1 MKWFKHDTD
10 ANMDAKLQE
19 VLLDYGLEGYGL
31 YWYCIELIAG
41 KVGAENLTFSLEHDA
56 RIIARN
62 TGGTTQ
68 KITEMMT
75 RFVEV
80 GLFEDKDGLVTCM
93 RLAKRLDKSM
103 TSNPDMRAAIEGI
116 RNNHD
121 LVMTQSAKPMQE
133 ENRLEENRLEE
144 KRTEESKSK
153 QKESTD
159 NFNEVLLHLKNVTGR
174 SFRESTDLKSRLK
187 DYSVEELKIVI
198 DYKAKEWM
206 GKDMQKYLRP
216 QTLFN
221 KTKFEG
227 YLNDS
232 NQLVPTESMYENKP
246 NQNTKPTID
255 WNSTD
260 WSDDLR

>member
-1 MKWFKHDTD
+1 MSNKKSFLIHKDSLHVLNELTD
-10 ANMDAKLQE
+10 
-19 VLLDYGLEGYGL
+19 
-31 YWYCIELIAG
+31 IEAG
-41 KVGAENLTFSLEHDA
+41 KLFKAIAAYQYEEEVELDTLT
-56 RIIARN
+56 
-62 TGGTTQ
+62 
-68 KITEMMT
+68 KITFAPFKSQFNRDNE
-75 RFVEV
+75 
-80 GLFEDKDGLVTCM
+80 KYAKTCES
-93 RLAKRLDKSM
+93 RAASGSKGGIAKASKSKQKLAK
-103 TSNPDMRAAIEGI
+103 P
-116 RNNHD
+116 
-121 LVMTQSAKPMQE
+121 
-133 ENRLEENRLEE
+133 
-144 KRTEESKSK
+144 SKSKQSLANLADSERDSERDSDNERDRDSDNETKGVLVIK

-187 DYSVEELKIVI
+187 DYSVEELKNVI

-216 QTLFN
+216 KTLFN
-221 KTKFEG
+221 KTNIEG

-260 WSDDLR
+260 WSDGLR

>member
-62 TGGTTQ
+62 TGSTPQ

-75 RFVEV
+75 RFIEV
-80 GLFEDKDGLVTCM
+80 GLFEDKGGLITCM

-103 TSNPDMRAAIEGI
+103 TSNPEMRAAIEGI

-121 LVMTQSAKPMQE
+121 SVMTQSAKPMQDKT
-133 ENRLEENRLEE
+133 RLEENRVD
-144 KRTEESKSK
+144 KNKTDKKKVIKPESFK
-153 QKESTD
+153 QFFTMYPPNKKGGTDATAWKKAKGLGFTD
-159 NFNEVLLHLKNVTGR
+159 NDFILM
-174 SFRESTDLKSRLK
+174 TDDIEQR
-187 DYSVEELKIVI
+187 
-198 DYKAKEWM
+198 KALMPSWYATYAM
-206 GKDMQKYLRP
+206 GITKYLDERIWLTPITPEKQDASKFVHTMDALQGMQLSAP
-216 QTLFN
+216 QQPNGL
-221 KTKFEG
+221 
-227 YLNDS
+227 LNHD
-232 NQLVPTESMYENKP
+232 
-246 NQNTKPTID
+246 
-255 WNSTD
+255 
-260 WSDDLR
+260 